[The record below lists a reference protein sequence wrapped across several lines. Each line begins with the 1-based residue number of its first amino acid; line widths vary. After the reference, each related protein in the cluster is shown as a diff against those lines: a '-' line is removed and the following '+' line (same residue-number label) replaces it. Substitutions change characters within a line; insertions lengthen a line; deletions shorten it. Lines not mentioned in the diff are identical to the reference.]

1 MLDDVVAALAGAERI
16 DRVVIA
22 SRDAAA
28 RDEAARLG
36 VEFLDQTALQLGY
49 NRAVEYAQAA
59 LADAE
64 ALLVVP
70 ADVPLLTPDAVDL
83 VVATAPDGPAIVVAP
98 AHNGGTN
105 GLFLRPPGVIRPQ
118 FGPSSARAHAQAAA
132 AAGEAGVPYR
142 LAQIDVWAYD
152 LDTPADLRLLGEVL
166 PQLPEEIAREHA
178 GVVCGT
184 RGRGSGG
191 DLRVVGLWAFLSS
204 ACAGQAVA
212 LLPICTFRHARE
224 SGNSHPTRDA
234 VWIPAFAGMTEMG
247 VLRRSPCAGTGSQ
260 GGERSGRGG
269 VSRRRR
275 RRRGIELFEEG
286 LGFAQETLELGVGGR
301 IFLRRC
307 DWTHFLCRL
316 GRNAR

>member
-1 MLDDVVAALAGAERI
+1 MSGASAGEIVAVVPVRGLPAGKRRLAALLDVPARNSLVRAMLDDVVAALAGAERI

-166 PQLPEEIAREHA
+166 PQLPEEIA
-178 GVVCGT
+178 GNT
-184 RGRGSGG
+184 RA
-191 DLRVVGLWAFLSS
+191 W
-204 ACAGQAVA
+204 
-212 LLPICTFRHARE
+212 
-224 SGNSHPTRDA
+224 
-234 VWIPAFAGMTEMG
+234 FA
-247 VLRRSPCAGTGSQ
+247 
-260 GGERSGRGG
+260 GRGG
-269 VSRRRR
+269 
-275 RRRGIELFEEG
+275 E
-286 LGFAQETLELGVGGR
+286 AQAAT
-301 IFLRRC
+301 
-307 DWTHFLCRL
+307 
-316 GRNAR
+316 